1 MREALID
8 VTRLVGRFARGR
20 IATGVD
26 RVCVEYVRRY
36 GPESRAIVRWAGADL
51 VLHKSESKRLFDWLL
66 APGTRQEAYATV
78 ARGALWGAAS
88 PVEHGAVLFNPGHSG
103 LERACYES
111 LREKNGARPFFV
123 VHDLIP
129 ITHPQYNRAG
139 EREKHMERM
148 RNVLAYGR
156 VAIASSQATLDE
168 LAQFA
173 RSEKLPMPEMR
184 VVPLAPGLSPVAAGP
199 APRGDAYFVVVGTIE
214 PRKNHKLLLEVWERL
229 VARLGPAAPTL
240 VVIGQ
245 RGWECDDIV
254 EKLERG
260 VASGHVVE
268 LAKCSDADL
277 ANYLHHA
284 RALLFP
290 TFVEGYGMPL
300 VEALVAGVPAI
311 ASDLRVFREVAGDV
325 PDYASPTDVA
335 AWEALVSDYAQPK
348 SARRDAQVQRLG
360 GFKAPTWD
368 AHFAQVDALLGELD
382 G

>member
-36 GPESRAIVRWAGADL
+36 GAESRAIVRWAGADL

-66 APGTRQEAYATV
+66 APGTRQEAYAMV

-88 PVEHGAVLFNPGHSG
+88 PVEQGAILFNPGHSG
-103 LERACYES
+103 LERACYET
-111 LREKNGARPFFV
+111 LREKSGARPFFV

-168 LAQFA
+168 LAAFA
-173 RSEKLPMPEMR
+173 RSENLPKPEMR
-184 VVPLAPGLSPVAAGP
+184 VVPLAPGLAPVASGP
-199 APRGDAYFVVVGTIE
+199 APRDGAYFVAIGTIE
-214 PRKNHKLLLEVWERL
+214 PRKNHHVLLEVWERL
-229 VARLGPAAPTL
+229 LAKLGDAAPTL

-245 RGWECDDIV
+245 RGWECEAIV
-254 EKLERG
+254 ERLERG
-260 VASGHVVE
+260 VAAGKNIE
-268 LAKCSDADL
+268 LSKCSDAEL
-277 ANYLHHA
+277 ANWLHHS

-311 ASDLRVFREVAGDV
+311 ASDLKVFHEVAGTV
-325 PDYASPTDVA
+325 PDYADPNDA
-335 AWEALVSDYAQPK
+335 DAWEALVTDYALPK
-348 SARRDAQVQRLG
+348 SARRDAQLARLK
-360 GFKAPTWD
+360 GFSAPTWD

-382 G
+382 A